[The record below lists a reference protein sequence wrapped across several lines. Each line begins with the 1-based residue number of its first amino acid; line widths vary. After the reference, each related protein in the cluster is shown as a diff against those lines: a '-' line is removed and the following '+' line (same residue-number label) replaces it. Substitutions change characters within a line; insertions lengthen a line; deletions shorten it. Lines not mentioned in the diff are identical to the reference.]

1 MINIKMEEQ
10 LEKEGKILTL
20 PVGDS
25 MMPILRYRQDAML
38 IEKLSR
44 EPKINDAVLYKRDSG
59 QYVMHRIIA
68 IKKDGYAIR
77 GDNRYN
83 IEYGVRRD
91 QILGIM
97 SGFYRGEKF
106 IDCEKNKGYKAY
118 VFLMRV
124 TLIPRHIIFFIKK
137 AYRKILKG

>member
-1 MINIKMEEQ
+1 MEEQ
-10 LEKEGKILTL
+10 LEKVGKILTL

-91 QILGIM
+91 QIIGIM
-97 SGFYRGEKF
+97 AGFYRDEKF
-106 IDCEKNKGYKAY
+106 IDCETNKIYKLY
-118 VFLMRV
+118 VFIMRA
-124 TLIPRHIIFFIKK
+124 TIFPRYIIFLMKK
-137 AYRKILKG
+137 AYKKFLKG